1 MRFSENSRKNG
12 FLLAQ
17 DIFKVD
23 PLTITLGRIR
33 DHLGVIRR
41 VLSPQFGSVSK
52 MVYS

>member
-33 DHLGVIRR
+33 DYLRVIRR
-41 VLSPQFGSVSK
+41 VLPLQFRSVSK